1 MVSFIQGFLLSLS
14 LCADIGIVNLAIIRA
29 GIARGF
35 WPAFAIG
42 FGSCFG
48 DLIYLVL
55 VLLGFAFVLQFAFV
69 QTSLW
74 IGGTVTLL
82 WLAWKMA
89 REAWRPRSNA
99 VSDETH
105 MSSSMSENL
114 KVKDVYLGV
123 GLAVLSPSAV
133 LWYAVVAVP
142 IVAGLQVSTSSVF
155 GASTMLFIAGFF
167 SAGFI
172 WSSCLAWMSS
182 RSGKRAGTLFLRWM
196 SIISAILF
204 LCFAIHVFHS
214 GL

>member
-48 DLIYLVL
+48 DVIYIVL
-55 VLLGFAFVLQFAFV
+55 VLLGFAFVLQFTIV
-69 QTSLW
+69 QTALW
-74 IGGTVTLL
+74 IGGTLTLL

-89 REAWRPRSNA
+89 REAWRPRSKA
-99 VSDETH
+99 VGDETQ
-105 MSSSMSENL
+105 MRSSMSANL
-114 KVKDVYLGV
+114 KMKDVFLGV

-133 LWYAVVAVP
+133 LWYAAVAVP
-142 IVAGLQVSTSSVF
+142 IVAGLQLSTSSIF
-155 GASTMLFIAGFF
+155 GSSTMLFIAGFF
-167 SAGFI
+167 SAGLI

-182 RSGKRAGTLFLRWM
+182 RSGQRVGALFLRWM
-196 SIISAILF
+196 SIISALLF
-204 LCFAIHVFHS
+204 LCFAIHVFRS